1 MATVPISLSFLPNTS
16 TRASLGMRVNRVFL
30 FRALPYE
37 VRPGENLVLEG
48 SGFSKGSNK
57 IYFNGTESA
66 TATSTNGTSMN
77 LTVPGSLVA
86 GEYKISIS
94 NILGSSENASI
105 PIYVKVTNNPQ
116 PAPLIERV
124 AISGDV
130 VTVMGKNF
138 SPVNTVITTLGNST
152 VSITSDGT
160 ALSFRLNELSQ
171 YVQVKKSLKTNKYK
185 FSLWIFVQNEHG
197 ISKDPY
203 KLDMVI

>member
-1 MATVPISLSFLPNTS
+1 MRPTLTLLLMATVPISLSFLPNTS

-105 PIYVKVTNNPQ
+105 PIYVHSST
-116 PAPLIERV
+116 RHRTRH
-124 AISGDV
+124 GY
-130 VTVMGKNF
+130 MGIYFRNF
-138 SPVNTVITTLGNST
+138 PK
-152 VSITSDGT
+152 
-160 ALSFRLNELSQ
+160 SFKRFR
-171 YVQVKKSLKTNKYK
+171 T
-185 FSLWIFVQNEHG
+185 IFW
-197 ISKDPY
+197 
-203 KLDMVI
+203 